1 MQDESL
7 QITDSSIIKQNI
19 YFSISSAKGGNQ
31 GRQDSLREAMFRNTR
46 NSLGI
51 ERIKE
56 IRVGYPDKKGLAKWK
71 EVIKPS
77 LMSDNRLW
85 KINDDQS
92 IRFIESDKREVNAV
106 VLKVKSLKKAKDWLS
121 ENKLLGKVSKDEIA
135 LDSSKTFGLL
145 IFLTENQFRQLRI
158 DTSFLS

>member
-1 MQDESL
+1 
-7 QITDSSIIKQNI
+7 
-19 YFSISSAKGGNQ
+19 
-31 GRQDSLREAMFRNTR
+31 MFRNTR

-56 IRVGYPDKKGLAKWK
+56 IRVGYADKKGLAKWK

-145 IFLTENQFRQLRI
+145 IFLTEN
-158 DTSFLS
+158 